1 MKKIILP
8 SLFVLSM
15 SYLASAQINQALTP
29 NTSAVTKT
37 KVAAKPQNFIMI
49 HKEKDSPFEIYQD
62 LVQDELVIR
71 LKNQFDVLRFEIRD
85 QSGKTIPVKGVQDR
99 SEVHAP
105 LKELPNGTY
114 RLIVDR
120 NKEKIFTEFL
130 LDRNE

>member
-1 MKKIILP
+1 MKKILLP
-8 SLFVLSM
+8 SALVLSL
-15 SYLASAQINQALTP
+15 SSLAIAQTNQALTP
-29 NTSAVTKT
+29 ASSAVTKS
-37 KVAAKPQNFIMI
+37 KVSAKVQNFIMI

-85 QSGKTIPVKGVQDR
+85 QNGKTIPVKGIQDR

-105 LKELPNGTY
+105 LKELANGTY

-130 LDRNE
+130 LDR

>member
-1 MKKIILP
+1 MKKILLP
-8 SLFVLSM
+8 SLFVLG
-15 SYLASAQINQALTP
+15 LNLVAQSQTNQAISPSTG
-29 NTSAVTKT
+29 AVTKA
-37 KVAAKPQNFIMI
+37 KVMVKAQNFIMI

-85 QSGKTIPVKGVQDR
+85 QNGKSMAVKGIQDR
-99 SEVHAP
+99 TEVHAP

-130 LDRNE
+130 LDRD

>member
-1 MKKIILP
+1 MKKILLP
-8 SLFVLSM
+8 VLLVTGM
-15 SYLASAQINQALTP
+15 LHLADGQTNQALTP
-29 NTSAVTKT
+29 ASGAVSKA
-37 KVAAKPQNFIMI
+37 KVATKAQNFIMI

-85 QSGKTIPVKGVQDR
+85 QNGRTIPVKGIQDR

-130 LDRNE
+130 LDR

>member
-1 MKKIILP
+1 MKKILLP
-8 SLFVLSM
+8 SLFVIGLQGMVVS
-15 SYLASAQINQALTP
+15 QTNQALTP
-29 NTSAVTKT
+29 GTGAVTKSKAT
-37 KVAAKPQNFIMI
+37 VKAQNFIMI

-85 QSGKTIPVKGVQDR
+85 HTGKNMPVKGIQER

-130 LDRNE
+130 LDRD

>member
-1 MKKIILP
+1 M
-8 SLFVLSM
+8 FVLGLSV
-15 SYLASAQINQALTP
+15 LAESQTNQALTP
-29 NTSAVTKT
+29 STSAVTKA

-49 HKEKDSPFEIYQD
+49 HKEKESPFEIYQD
-62 LVQDELVIR
+62 LIQDELVIR

-85 QSGKTIPVKGVQDR
+85 HTGKSMPVKGIQDR

-130 LDRNE
+130 LDRE